1 MEIEENLLQGAATN
15 KMASYVL
22 SVLLAIGSFALS
34 AALVFASTAFQ
45 KIAEIVVEKIA
56 DMCFPYLPSAL
67 GAMLPFNS
75 ESAIKRL
82 QMALP
87 RIRDGMSFA
96 EELKMI
102 DPSSSEWVRTW
113 IEESRQAVD
122 AAEDVLDELEY
133 KRLKDMVKNRDE
145 AGGSASSSKNR
156 KTCTVSGDILKK
168 LKKAVTIL
176 DQVAAG
182 LDHIHQH
189 QHATDSKICCS
200 EPQQEAGN
208 KNSRHETTGFLAERD
223 VLGRVVEKEKIIDWL
238 KRPTHARVSSFGIVG
253 LGGLGKTT
261 LAQFACQEI
270 RDSDYFDKIIWVC
283 VSTEFSVRSITEKML
298 DGLRESRCG
307 DKPLNVLQESLH
319 AEISGKKILLI
330 LDDVWEDEKREDWE
344 QLIAPL
350 RLAKQGSKILFTTRM
365 ESVGKLLSSVIN
377 TEHEC
382 LPLKDMRDEEL
393 GLLFNSYAFE
403 GINPTDYG
411 DLRAIGDQIV
421 KKLRGSPIAAKVIGK
436 LLNSHMDQPF
446 WRRISDY
453 GSLINL
459 DKAKDVMEVLKLSY
473 YNLPADVQV
482 CFRFCSIFPQ
492 DHEFDKKELIKMWM
506 ACGFIQQQSCQ
517 EERPEDIGKN
527 YFNLLL
533 KKSFYEK
540 SHSWYGERYV
550 IHGLMHEVAQNV
562 SNGECCR
569 VASNDRSLTIP
580 SSVRHAAVHESEIQK
595 ISHLE
600 NLHSLVITT
609 CKKETGTDLFVLP
622 SNVITKSLRLL
633 KIYGYR
639 SCKLPKEMSRLVH
652 LRYLSIERKHLG
664 CHEYL
669 LPASIYELYHLQV
682 LECAG
687 ARLKPSFLEITKTG
701 ITNLVSLRYMRFSEE
716 IMRTIC
722 GVHQLTSLQELIFF
736 VGKESGYHINELSTL
751 NYLRHL
757 TIYNTENIDNP
768 AEARNANLLKK
779 ESLQS
784 LCLGWT
790 DKEDHDTDNIEQII
804 DNLQPHRNLIKLTIS
819 YYKGQRSPVWLTVDE
834 PPLKVSSLKLYGCL
848 YLNKEPIFGK
858 LPYLKVLCIYDC
870 PKLESLPDLP
880 LSLTKLRLN
889 RVGLI
894 SLPNFPRVFEEL
906 TIHGCHDLKHIPIH
920 AFRTCISL
928 KYLCIQYCSNLSSL
942 PHLPL
947 SLITFE
953 ILYLGVSALPEYLG
967 SPSSSVGQS
976 TSSGGRLKSSLREVK
991 IALCT
996 NLTALNGFLEQ
1007 DHVDFPALNK
1017 IFIAECENLVRIPK
1031 DAFGKF
1037 ESLTDLTIRYCPKLA
1052 AVEKQNTLLPSNI
1065 EKLSF
1070 GDSGELEVALKSRG
1084 Y

>member
-1 MEIEENLLQGAATN
+1 
-15 KMASYVL
+15 MASYVL
-22 SVLLAIGSFALS
+22 SVLLAIGSFAMS
-34 AALVFASTAFQ
+34 AALFIASAAFQ
-45 KIAEIVVEKIA
+45 KIVEIVVEKIA
-56 DMCFPYLPSAL
+56 NMCFPYLPSACW
-67 GAMLPFNS
+67 AMLPFNS

-82 QMALP
+82 QTALP

-145 AGGSASSSKNR
+145 AGGSTSSKNS

-168 LKKAVTIL
+168 LKKAVIRL

-182 LDHIHQH
+182 LDRIHQH
-189 QHATDSKICCS
+189 QQATDSKIRCS
-200 EPQQEAGN
+200 ESH
-208 KNSRHETTGFLAERD
+208 KDSRHETTAFLTERD
-223 VLGRVVEKEKIIDWL
+223 VLGRDDEKNKIIGWL
-238 KRPTHARVSSFGIVG
+238 KRPTHAQVSSCGIVG

-261 LAQFACQEI
+261 LAQFACQEM

-283 VSTEFSVRSITEKML
+283 VSTEFSVRGITEKML
-298 DGLRESRCG
+298 DGLRESRCS

-319 AEISGKKILLI
+319 AEISQKKILLV

-365 ESVGKLLSSVIN
+365 ESVAKLLSSVIN

-382 LPLKDMRDEEL
+382 LPLKDMGDEEL
-393 GLLFNSYAFE
+393 GLIFGNYAFE
-403 GINPTDYG
+403 GVNPSDYG
-411 DLRAIGDQIV
+411 DLRAIGNQV
-421 KKLRGSPIAAKVIGK
+421 VRKLRGSPIAAKVIGK

-446 WRRISDY
+446 WRRISDH

-473 YNLPADVQV
+473 YNLPADLQV

-517 EERPEDIGKN
+517 EERPEDIGEN

-533 KKSFYEK
+533 RKSFYEK
-540 SHSWYGERYV
+540 SHSWHGERYV
-550 IHGLMHEVAQNV
+550 IHDLMHEVAKNV

-569 VASNDRSLTIP
+569 IASNDKSLNIP

-600 NLHSLVITT
+600 NIRSLVITT
-609 CKKETGTDLFVLP
+609 SKKETGTDYFVLP
-622 SNVITKSLRLL
+622 SNVIRKSLRLL

-639 SCKLPKEMSRLVH
+639 NCKLPKEINHLVH

-682 LECAG
+682 LECAE
-687 ARLKPSFLEITKTG
+687 ASLKRSFSKITKTG
-701 ITNLVSLRYMRFSEE
+701 ITNLVRLRYMRFSEE

-722 GVHQLTSLQELIFF
+722 GVHRLTSLQELIFF
-736 VGKESGYHINELSTL
+736 VGKESGYRINELSTL

-768 AEARNANLLKK
+768 VEARNANLLEK

-784 LCLGWT
+784 LYMGWT
-790 DKEDHDTDNIEQII
+790 DNKDYDIDNTEQII
-804 DNLQPHRNLIKLTIS
+804 DNLQPPQNLRELTIS
-819 YYKGQRSPVWLTVDE
+819 GYKGQRSPVWLTVDE
-834 PPLKVSSLKLYGCL
+834 APLKVSSLKLYRCL
-848 YLNKEPIFGK
+848 YLNNEPIFGK
-858 LPYLKVLCIYDC
+858 LPYLKVLCISHC
-870 PKLESLPDLP
+870 PKIKKLPDLP
-880 LSLTKLRLN
+880 FSLTKLRLTG
-889 RVGLI
+889 VGLI

-906 TIHGCHDLKHIPIH
+906 TICSCHALKHIPIH
-920 AFRTCISL
+920 AFRTCVSL
-928 KYLCIQYCSNLSSL
+928 KYLRIKYCSKLSSL
-942 PHLPL
+942 PNLPL
-947 SLITFE
+947 SLIIFE
-953 ILYLGVSALPEYLG
+953 ILSLGVSALPEYLG
-967 SPSSSVGQS
+967 SPSSSVGPS
-976 TSSGGRLKSSLREVK
+976 TSIGGRLKSSLREVH
-991 IALCT
+991 IELCS

-1017 IFIAECENLVRIPK
+1017 IFIAQCENLVQIPK

-1037 ESLTDLTIRYCPKLA
+1037 ESLTDLTIGNCPKLA
-1052 AVEKQNTLLPSNI
+1052 AVEKQNTLVPSNL

-1070 GDSGELEVALKSRG
+1070 KDCGELEVALKSRG
-1084 Y
+1084 IKKSTQRH